1 MNLFA
6 VLSIIGTLLEV
17 VGASLSWPRLI
28 PFIFTV
34 VILISFFIMGE
45 DQFRHS
51 WKSGLKRAHHGS
63 AVQSYSSPSYAPCK

>member
-34 VILISFFIMGE
+34 VILISFLLWAKIN
-45 DQFRHS
+45 
-51 WKSGLKRAHHGS
+51 SGIAGKVA
-63 AVQSYSSPSYAPCK
+63 